1 MGCPGNA
8 FPHPADPH
16 WPAQE
21 EPTRSPEAAESLK
34 LRAEIVHGILAELER
49 RKLTQTRAAA
59 IARISQPRMS
69 DLMRGRVD
77 LFSLDALVDL
87 AAGLGLVAKVTL
99 RRRRAA

>member
-1 MGCPGNA
+1 MKRQRFDSVWDA
-8 FPHPADPH
+8 I
-16 WPAQE
+16 E
-21 EPTRSPEAAESLK
+21 RSPDAAESLK

-59 IARISQPRMS
+59 IVGISQPRMS

-99 RRRRAA
+99 RRRRAT